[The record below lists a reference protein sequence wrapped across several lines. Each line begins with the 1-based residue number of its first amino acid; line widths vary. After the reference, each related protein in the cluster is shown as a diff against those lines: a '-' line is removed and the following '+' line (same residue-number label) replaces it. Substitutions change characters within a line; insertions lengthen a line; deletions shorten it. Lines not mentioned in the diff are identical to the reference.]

1 MANIT
6 AARNNIEQEEVQYK
20 AAVSSATFT
29 KIGGSI
35 NHINTYQ
42 NNVFEFGFLKGITS
56 SGSPTYNQG
65 FSVPVVIS
73 GIEPFIDACE
83 IYKVAL
89 IHGTSGSGGTSE
101 IDIEWA
107 AHASGTW
114 ASIFSTTPKVT
125 SAASSDTSWVTG
137 LAAPT
142 GVTTP
147 VLSKTTFAVGDRL
160 RAKIVTMQTGT
171 PNEFILR
178 FHYRPT

>member
-1 MANIT
+1 MSEITPARYNIQ
-6 AARNNIEQEEVQYK
+6 QEEVKYK
-20 AAVSSATFT
+20 SAVSESTFT

-42 NNVFEFGFLKGITS
+42 NNIVDYGFLKAIS
-56 SGSPTYNQG
+56 PSGTPTYNQN
-65 FSVPVVIS
+65 FSVPLVIS
-73 GIEPFIDACE
+73 GIDPFVDACE

-89 IHGTSGSGGTSE
+89 IHGTTGSSGTSE

-107 AHASGTW
+107 AHGSSTW

-125 SAASSDTSWVTG
+125 STASSNTSWVTG
-137 LAAPT
+137 LSAPT

-147 VLSKTTFAVGDRL
+147 VLSKTSFAVGDRL
-160 RAKIVTMQTGT
+160 RCKIVTMMAGN
-171 PNEFILR
+171 PNEFVIR